1 MYALKPPAPTPT
13 PERPRRPKRRVKQ
26 VKRQKASYEAIAYE
40 AAAKLS
46 VNALLSVAAIGA
58 LMHLLPYRGAQETK
72 IHELDAAVQST
83 SERLGRE
90 QEKFSYYFDSYQ
102 MRETMQELTD
112 RIDPN
117 RRRVVWK
124 TPAPPTP
131 PKAAPA
137 TVPAN

>member
-1 MYALKPPAPTPT
+1 MYALKPPPPTPT
-13 PERPRRPKRRVKQ
+13 SQRPRRTVRRLKQ
-26 VKRQKASYEAIAYE
+26 VRRQKGVYEAIAYE

-46 VNALLSVAAIGA
+46 VNVLLSVAAIGA
-58 LMHLLPYRGAQETK
+58 LLHLVPYRGAQTTK
-72 IHELDAAVQST
+72 IHELDAALEST

-117 RRRVVWK
+117 RRRIVWK
-124 TPAPPTP
+124 TPATP
-131 PKAAPA
+131 AKPAPA
-137 TVPAN
+137 PSASGQ